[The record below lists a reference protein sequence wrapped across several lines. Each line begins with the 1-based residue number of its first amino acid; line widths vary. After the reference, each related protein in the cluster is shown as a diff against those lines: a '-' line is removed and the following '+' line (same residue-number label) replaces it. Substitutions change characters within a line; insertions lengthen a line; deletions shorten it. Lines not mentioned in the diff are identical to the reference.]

1 MKNGDS
7 PLHAA
12 CLNKHYSI
20 VQLLMNN
27 GADVNLC
34 KRYSESP
41 LFIACRKG
49 HDSIVQSLLK
59 NGANIKYFNEF
70 EVTPLYLACQK
81 DTLAL
86 LNLCWIKEQKLI
98 YVKEREKS
106 LGCSLKKW
114 T

>member
-1 MKNGDS
+1 
-7 PLHAA
+7 
-12 CLNKHYSI
+12 
-20 VQLLMNN
+20 MNN

-49 HDSIVQSLLK
+49 HGSIVRSLLK

-81 DTLAL
+81 GHTSTVKLVLD
-86 LNLCWIKEQKLI
+86 KGEKLI
-98 YVKEREKS
+98 YVKERGKS

>member
-49 HDSIVQSLLK
+49 HDSIVRSLLK

-81 DTLAL
+81 GHTSTVVLDKGAEID
-86 LNLCWIKEQKLI
+86 LCKVKGKVLWI
-98 YVKEREKS
+98 
-106 LGCSLKKW
+106 
-114 T
+114 

>member
-1 MKNGDS
+1 
-7 PLHAA
+7 
-12 CLNKHYSI
+12 
-20 VQLLMNN
+20 MNN

-34 KRYSESP
+34 KRFSESP

-49 HDSIVQSLLK
+49 HDSIVRSLLK